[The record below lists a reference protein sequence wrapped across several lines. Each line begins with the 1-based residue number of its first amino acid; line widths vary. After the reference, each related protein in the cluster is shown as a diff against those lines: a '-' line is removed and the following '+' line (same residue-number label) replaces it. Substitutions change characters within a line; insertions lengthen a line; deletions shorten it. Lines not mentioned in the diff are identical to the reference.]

1 MPLSEPN
8 FLPPPLLA
16 DAAEAAEPLVDAT
29 LGPLAPPFASA
40 LSQRREPAP
49 KARTLTAATA
59 AAFGHRFTCLIV
71 IHSCFAAAGEI
82 HAGRG
87 DVGPLLNRGATT
99 PEHGTLQAAQIAV
112 LLLDHNNLKD
122 NGKYI
127 AGAFWYYYC
136 RY

>member
-29 LGPLAPPFASA
+29 LGPLAPPFARA
-40 LSQRREPAP
+40 VSQRREPAP

-59 AAFGHRFTCLIV
+59 AAFGH
-71 IHSCFAAAGEI
+71 
-82 HAGRG
+82 G

-122 NGKYI
+122 NGK
-127 AGAFWYYYC
+127 
-136 RY
+136 